1 MRLLSEFS
9 IKGSPSTRTAQ
20 QKGCRVVPTVRGN
33 QVIFYEKPEV
43 RKDNEALYWQL
54 YPHAPEKPFY
64 GKLCVRLM
72 WVFDKKSL
80 TKAEDNTFNDK
91 RPDLDN
97 LAKGTLDIMQKVG
110 IIAEDSII
118 AKLDLTKAW
127 SRHHAGLYIQIWLM
141 DDEKDINTYFYGW
154 RQRVT

>member
-1 MRLLSEFS
+1 MKLLSEFS

-20 QKGCRVVPTVRGN
+20 QKGARVVAN
-33 QVIFYEKPEV
+33 HIIFYEKPEV
-43 RKDNEALYWQL
+43 RKDNEALFWQL

-64 GKLCVRLM
+64 GKLCIRLM

-80 TKAEDNTFNDK
+80 AKAEEETFHDK

-97 LAKGTLDIMQKVG
+97 LAKGALDIMQKAG

-118 AKLDLTKAW
+118 CKLDLTKAW
-127 SRHHAGLYIQIWLM
+127 SKKYAGLYIQIWHM
-141 DDEKDINTYFYGW
+141 DDENDINTYFYGW

>member
-1 MRLLSEFS
+1 MKLLSEFS
-9 IKGSPSTRTAQ
+9 IKGTPSTRTAQ
-20 QKGCRVVPTVRGN
+20 QKGARVVGN
-33 QVIFYEKPEV
+33 HIIFYEKPEV
-43 RKDNEALYWQL
+43 RTDNEALFWQL
-54 YPHAPEKPFY
+54 YPHAPEKPYY
-64 GKLCVRLM
+64 GKLCIRLL

-97 LAKGTLDIMQKVG
+97 LAKGTLDIMQKAG

-118 AKLDLTKAW
+118 AKLDLTKVW
-127 SRHHAGLYIQIWLM
+127 SRQYAGLYVQIWKM
-141 DDEKDINTYFYGW
+141 DDNADINTFFYGW

>member
-1 MRLLSEFS
+1 MKLLSEFS

-20 QKGCRVVPTVRGN
+20 QRGCK
-33 QVIFYEKPEV
+33 VINGHILFYEKPEV
-43 RKDNEALYWQL
+43 RKDNEALFWQL

-64 GKLCVRLM
+64 GKLCIRLM

-80 TKAEDNTFNDK
+80 TKAEKETFHDK

-97 LAKGTLDIMQKVG
+97 LAKGTLDIMQKAG

-118 AKLDLTKAW
+118 CKLDLTKAW
-127 SRHHAGLYIQIWLM
+127 SKKYAGLYIQIWHM
-141 DDEKDINTYFYGW
+141 DDENDINTYFYGW

>member
-20 QKGCRVVPTVRGN
+20 QKGARVVGMSHI
-33 QVIFYEKPEV
+33 IFYEKPEV
-43 RKDNEALYWQL
+43 AKDNDALFWQL
-54 YPHAPEKPFY
+54 YPHAPETPFS
-64 GKLCVRLM
+64 GKLCIRLL

-80 TKAEDNTFNDK
+80 TKAEEETFHDK

-97 LAKGTLDIMQKVG
+97 LAKGTLDIMQKAG
-110 IIAEDSII
+110 LIAEDSII
-118 AKLDLTKAW
+118 SKLDLTKAW
-127 SRHHAGLYIQIWLM
+127 SKKYAGLYIQIWQM
-141 DDEKDINTYFYGW
+141 DDEADITTFFYGW